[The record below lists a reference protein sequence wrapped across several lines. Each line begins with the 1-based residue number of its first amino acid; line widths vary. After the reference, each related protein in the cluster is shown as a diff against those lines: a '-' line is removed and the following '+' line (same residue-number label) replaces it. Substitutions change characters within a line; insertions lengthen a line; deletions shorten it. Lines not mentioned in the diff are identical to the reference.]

1 MYTFQLVFILAGISS
16 IRAGPNSNTCSVYP
30 KDLYIKAGENITI
43 TCQSACDGTSK
54 IYWKLNNDRIDDSL
68 SSMLNRT
75 HTVLSLRNF
84 THPRATLQCYTAD
97 TQQVIGGTII
107 ETYSAKPRNISC
119 VHYKLNQEESGGLD
133 SLTCTWEHHMNP
145 PVNYAVESV
154 FHKQKEI
161 LQCHSKK
168 TTCTLTE
175 LFTLRD
181 DNITVTVKATTHHWN
196 VSSEPRTF
204 ALHDISKSL
213 PPKDLEVADSAGSLS
228 VKWRRLSPLEPG
240 RCEVKCR
247 KVLAG
252 GEIVEC
258 DHSETGNNTRPY
270 CLLNDEANGSIMINN
285 VDSCTTYGF
294 SVRCVLGKAI
304 WSDWSKEK
312 LHVTKLNKNHVNLH
326 LWRKVSE
333 LEENGLR
340 KVRVMWK
347 GIPKDCGGTFDYTIK
362 QTHDSEHMTGGNY
375 TFCGNTTCDVVVNQ
389 DAHRI
394 NLTVFQNK
402 EVLVVK
408 SVYVPAVGE
417 SLPQVTNIQTLS
429 EDKVIKVSWMAPI
442 QPVSGYKIDWTQD
455 GSQYHWK
462 ESEYTNVTLS
472 GLQEKKPYNITVTPL
487 FDDKTGQGTKVLHVC
502 SSFGDP
508 DSIAITVVPSYRQA
522 FVSWNTKSQKECSG
536 AVQSYTVNYYKT
548 QDVLY
553 LTVTVDNKT
562 RNVSLKDLSPDTQYT
577 VNVDARALTGISTS
591 SDEKF
596 TTTKFDPGLVTP
608 LSVAGS
614 VIIFL
619 VLFLGLCVAVQW
631 KKFQEKPVPNPALS
645 SVGVWA
651 SQSQQKGICF
661 QPFRNPSESHCDT
674 VYPEKAQSTSTPSLV
689 TGYDTN
695 TASEYIVDYA
705 NSGMTLGLY
714 TEDESPVEP
723 AKTPPSPGESTA
735 LISSDSSTAN
745 PYRSQS
751 SVESP
756 VPETEKLSKHVPV
769 KQQERALLKTI
780 YVTLDMIEQDH
791 KR

>member
-1 MYTFQLVFILAGISS
+1 MYTFQLVFILAGISF
-16 IRAGPNSNTCSVYP
+16 IRA
-30 KDLYIKAGENITI
+30 
-43 TCQSACDGTSK
+43 
-54 IYWKLNNDRIDDSL
+54 
-68 SSMLNRT
+68 
-75 HTVLSLRNF
+75 
-84 THPRATLQCYTAD
+84 
-97 TQQVIGGTII
+97 
-107 ETYSAKPRNISC
+107 AKPRNISC
-119 VHYKLNQEESGGLD
+119 VQYKLNQEESGSLD

-145 PVNYAVESV
+145 PVNYTVESV
-154 FHKQKEI
+154 FYKQKEI

-175 LFTLRD
+175 LYTLRD

-213 PPKDLEVADSAGSLS
+213 PPKDLAVTDSAGSLS
-228 VKWRRLSPLEPG
+228 VKWRRLSPLKPG

-270 CLLNDEANGSIMINN
+270 CLLNDEANGSITINN
-285 VDSCTTYGF
+285 VDSCSTYSF

-304 WSDWSKEK
+304 WSDWSKEI
-312 LHVTKLNKNHVNLH
+312 LYVTKLNKNHVNLR

-340 KVRVMWK
+340 KVRVMWT
-347 GIPKDCGGTFDYTIK
+347 GIPKDCGGTFTYTIK

-375 TFCGNTTCDVVVNQ
+375 TFRGNTTCDVVVNQ
-389 DAHRI
+389 DADRI

-429 EDKVIKVSWMAPI
+429 DDNVINVSWMAPM

-472 GLQEKKPYNITVTPL
+472 GLQGKKPYNITVTPL
-487 FDDKTGQGTKVLHVC
+487 FGDKTGHGTKVLHVC

-508 DSIAITVVPSYRQA
+508 DSIAITVVPGQRQA

-536 AVQSYTVNYYKT
+536 AVQSYTVNYKA
-548 QDVLY
+548 QDGPY
-553 LTVTVDNKT
+553 LNVTVDNKT

-596 TTTKFDPGLVTP
+596 TTKKFDPDLVTP
-608 LSVAGS
+608 LCVAGS

-619 VLFLGLCVAVQW
+619 VLFLGLCFAVQW

-651 SQSQQKGICF
+651 SQSQQQGICF

-689 TGYDTN
+689 TGDDTN

-705 NSGMTLGLY
+705 NSGMSLGLY

-735 LISSDSSTAN
+735 LISSESSTAN

-756 VPETEKLSKHVPV
+756 VPETAKPSKHVPV

-791 KR
+791 NR

>member
-16 IRAGPNSNTCSVYP
+16 IRA
-30 KDLYIKAGENITI
+30 A
-43 TCQSACDGTSK
+43 
-54 IYWKLNNDRIDDSL
+54 
-68 SSMLNRT
+68 
-75 HTVLSLRNF
+75 
-84 THPRATLQCYTAD
+84 
-97 TQQVIGGTII
+97 
-107 ETYSAKPRNISC
+107 AKPRNISC

-154 FHKQKEI
+154 FYKQKEI

-312 LHVTKLNKNHVNLH
+312 LHVTKLNKNHVNLR

-362 QTHDSEHMTGGNY
+362 QTRYSEHMTGGNY

-429 EDKVIKVSWMAPI
+429 DDKVIKVSWMAPM

-553 LTVTVDNKT
+553 LNVTVDGKM

-577 VNVDARALTGISTS
+577 VNVDARALTGISKS
-591 SDEKF
+591 IDEKF

-705 NSGMTLGLY
+705 NSGMTLGHY

>member
-1 MYTFQLVFILAGISS
+1 MYTFQLVFILAGVSS
-16 IRAGPNSNTCSVYP
+16 IRA
-30 KDLYIKAGENITI
+30 A
-43 TCQSACDGTSK
+43 
-54 IYWKLNNDRIDDSL
+54 
-68 SSMLNRT
+68 
-75 HTVLSLRNF
+75 
-84 THPRATLQCYTAD
+84 
-97 TQQVIGGTII
+97 
-107 ETYSAKPRNISC
+107 AKPRNISC

-145 PVNYAVESV
+145 PVNYTVESV
-154 FHKQKEI
+154 FYKQKEI

-175 LFTLRD
+175 LFTLQD

-228 VKWRRLSPLEPG
+228 VKWRRLSPLKPG

-285 VDSCTTYGF
+285 VDSCTTYSF

-312 LHVTKLNKNHVNLH
+312 LHVTKLNKNHVNLR

-375 TFCGNTTCDVVVNQ
+375 TFRGNTTCDVVVNQ

-417 SLPQVTNIQTLS
+417 SLPQVTNIQTS
-429 EDKVIKVSWMAPI
+429 SDDKVIKVRWMAPM

-553 LTVTVDNKT
+553 LNVTVDGKM

-608 LSVAGS
+608 LSVGGS

-619 VLFLGLCVAVQW
+619 VLFLGLCIAVQW

>member
-16 IRAGPNSNTCSVYP
+16 IRA
-30 KDLYIKAGENITI
+30 
-43 TCQSACDGTSK
+43 
-54 IYWKLNNDRIDDSL
+54 
-68 SSMLNRT
+68 
-75 HTVLSLRNF
+75 
-84 THPRATLQCYTAD
+84 
-97 TQQVIGGTII
+97 
-107 ETYSAKPRNISC
+107 AKPRNISC

-154 FHKQKEI
+154 FYKQKEI

-312 LHVTKLNKNHVNLH
+312 LHVTKLNKNHVNLR

-340 KVRVMWK
+340 KVCVMWK

-429 EDKVIKVSWMAPI
+429 DDKVIKVSWMAPM

-553 LTVTVDNKT
+553 LNVTVDGKM

-577 VNVDARALTGISTS
+577 VNVDARALTGISKS

-619 VLFLGLCVAVQW
+619 VLFLGLCIAVQW

-751 SVESP
+751 SGESP

-769 KQQERALLKTI
+769 KQQEKALLKTI